1 MVQVNKQRNNKKIS
15 ISLSFFKISSLL
27 SKKDYGLHDFS
38 LHSLI
43 LFGENDLTAVWKLH
57 HSHFLLKKK
66 ITESN
71 KKQSSIFN

>member
-1 MVQVNKQRNNKKIS
+1 MVQVNKQKNYKKYAYH
-15 ISLSFFKISSLL
+15 FPCFKSSPYYQ
-27 SKKDYGLHDFS
+27 KENGLHDFS
-38 LHSLI
+38 LHCLI
-43 LFGENDLTAVWKLH
+43 LFGENDLIAVWKLH